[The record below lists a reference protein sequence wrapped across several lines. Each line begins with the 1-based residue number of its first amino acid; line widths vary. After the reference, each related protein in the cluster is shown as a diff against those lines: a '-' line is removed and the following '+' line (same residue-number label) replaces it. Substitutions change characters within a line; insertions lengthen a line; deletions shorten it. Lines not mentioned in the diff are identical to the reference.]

1 MHRSTLAAL
10 ILAGPLLTSACNH
23 ETHTLGQHPPGD
35 EAATATITA
44 ANAGLASAET
54 ANIIDTVGVV
64 AVEPPLGATSAA
76 SASVTV
82 PCATLGYG
90 GSGTV
95 TATGTLQ
102 NPGDKMEISFNG
114 CTLAGAPIA
123 GTVEATL
130 ESRFQNDDGEG
141 YATNYRYQNFT
152 IGAASSL
159 STISGAILI
168 EGRYDYQ
175 TETMTTTRSSN
186 SLQLTRG
193 DMSIDVSKLE
203 CIDSYTGLWDDA
215 PFTMECDL
223 TYHSSAMGG
232 TVVATT
238 IEPFRGVGG
247 ESRPTSGKQLITG
260 ANNSKTMFIAQ
271 EDGQHVLVK
280 WDEDGDD
287 SYEGQ
292 VQRTWE
298 ELKQDILD
306 WGTGKQG

>member
-10 ILAGPLLTSACNH
+10 TLAGPLLTTACNH
-23 ETHTLGQHPPGD
+23 DTHTPAQQPAGD
-35 EAATATITA
+35 GTATATITA
-44 ANAGLASAET
+44 ANAGLVSAET

-76 SASVTV
+76 PASVTV

-90 GSGTV
+90 GGGTV
-95 TATGTLQ
+95 TATGTLL

-114 CTLAGAPIA
+114 CTLAGTPIA
-123 GTVEATL
+123 GTVEASL
-130 ESRFQNDDGEG
+130 ENRFQNDDGEG

-159 STISGAILI
+159 STISGAILL

-193 DMSIDVSKLE
+193 EMSVDVSKLE

-215 PFTMECDL
+215 PFTMECNL
-223 TYHSSAMGG
+223 TYNSSAMGG
-232 TVVATT
+232 TLSATT
-238 IEPFRGVGG
+238 TEIFRGVGG
-247 ESRPTSGKQLITG
+247 ENRPTSGELLITG
-260 ANNSKTMFIAQ
+260 ANNSKTLFIAQ
-271 EDGQHVLVK
+271 DDGQHVLVK

-292 VQRTWE
+292 LRRTWDD
-298 ELKQDILD
+298 LKQDILD
-306 WGTGKQG
+306 WGTGKQI